1 MTDNELLLALSS
13 LIDEKIKAGYAELK
27 EELKKELKEEIR
39 SLGKEVRRN
48 SITIEND
55 VLPRLQT
62 IENAIHRPV

>member
-1 MTDNELLLALSS
+1 MTDNELLLVLSS

-48 SITIEND
+48 SIIIENEFFQD
-55 VLPRLQT
+55 YRLLKMLY
-62 IENAIHRPV
+62 IDL